1 MNKIND
7 EIKKSQ
13 KNTYLFIG
21 GLFCL
26 ILMLS
31 FFNALMTKDFPYITI
46 PFIFGLWINRWHYKN
61 QEGIYSP
68 IEHIKFIQ
76 MQPPN

>member
-13 KNTYLFIG
+13 KSMYLFLS

-26 ILMLS
+26 ILVLGS
-31 FFNALMTKDFPYITI
+31 FNALIVKQIPYILI

-68 IEHIKFIQ
+68 SEHMKFVQ
-76 MQPPN
+76 M